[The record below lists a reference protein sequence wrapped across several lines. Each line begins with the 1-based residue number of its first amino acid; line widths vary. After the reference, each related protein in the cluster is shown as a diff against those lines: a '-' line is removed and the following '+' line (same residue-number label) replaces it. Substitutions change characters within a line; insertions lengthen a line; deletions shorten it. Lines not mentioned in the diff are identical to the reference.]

1 MKLIVTL
8 SAIVLTL
15 SPAAFAQNTNPTGQ
29 PTGQS
34 KSEAG
39 AGGRS
44 NSSADTA
51 PRARRAKTDC
61 HRGRRQAVKAR
72 LVRPAAPTVTI
83 DGATHGRRRQ
93 S

>member
-51 PRARRAKTDC
+51 P
-61 HRGRRQAVKAR
+61 G
-72 LVRPAAPTVTI
+72 AAGQ
-83 DGATHGRRRQ
+83 DGLPSRTPSGSESTPGETGGAEP
-93 S
+93 